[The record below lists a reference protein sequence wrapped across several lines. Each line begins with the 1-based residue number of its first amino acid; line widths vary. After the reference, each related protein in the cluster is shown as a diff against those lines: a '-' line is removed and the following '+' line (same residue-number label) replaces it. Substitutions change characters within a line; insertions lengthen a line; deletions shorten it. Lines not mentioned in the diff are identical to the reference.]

1 MQFNIFYFVFIFI
14 LNFSCSNSYNEK
26 SINNGKTILDYHAN
40 KLMNPSIRILKKN
53 NLVAIAT
60 SDSLIRA
67 DESEAILIGNVKSK
81 FFDKNDL
88 VSTLFSDSGI
98 IKDGSERMEAFGNV
112 KLIGKDSVILFSNKL
127 IWDNQ
132 YKIVFSDD
140 SVMFKNQDND
150 TLYGVGFE
158 SDINLSNWKIFNP
171 IGVTHKN
178 ESK

>member
-1 MQFNIFYFVFIFI
+1 MQFNIYYVVFIFVVS
-14 LNFSCSNSYNEK
+14 LSCNGSYNENR
-26 SINNGKTILDYHAN
+26 NNDLKTILDYHAN
-40 KLMNPSIRILKKN
+40 KLINPKIRILKKN

-60 SDSLIRA
+60 SDSLIKNN
-67 DESEAILIGNVKSK
+67 DSEAILMGNVKSD
-81 FFDKNDL
+81 FFEENNL
-88 VSTLFSDSGI
+88 MSTLFSDSGVI
-98 IKDGSERMEAFGNV
+98 RNNSDRMEAFGNV
-112 KLIGKDSVILFSNKL
+112 MLIGKDSVILYSNKL

-171 IGVTHKN
+171 IGVTHNN
-178 ESK
+178 E

>member
-1 MQFNIFYFVFIFI
+1 M
-14 LNFSCSNSYNEK
+14 
-26 SINNGKTILDYHAN
+26 A
-40 KLMNPSIRILKKN
+40 M
-53 NLVAIAT
+53 
-60 SDSLIRA
+60 
-67 DESEAILIGNVKSK
+67 
-81 FFDKNDL
+81 
-88 VSTLFSDSGI
+88 
-98 IKDGSERMEAFGNV
+98 
-112 KLIGKDSVILFSNKL
+112 SNKL

-150 TLYGVGFE
+150 TLYGGGFE